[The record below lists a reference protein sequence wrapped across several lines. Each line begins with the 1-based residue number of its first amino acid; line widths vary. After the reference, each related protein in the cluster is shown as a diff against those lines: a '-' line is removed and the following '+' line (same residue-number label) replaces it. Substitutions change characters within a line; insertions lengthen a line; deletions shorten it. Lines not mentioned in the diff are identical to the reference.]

1 MSNIDQPLKP
11 IEFDYSL
18 PWVRGWEYISQ
29 EGSSLIERMRKE
41 RGWSRE
47 DVWELTDGVI
57 DPNTLGLIEGDY
69 GIGYP
74 FEVDHLIYLAALFG
88 CRPGELLDR
97 IYEEKGNELLEEDD
111 G

>member
-1 MSNIDQPLKP
+1 MSDARTPLKP
-11 IEFDYSL
+11 IEPDYSL
-18 PWVRGWEYISQ
+18 AWVRGWEYVSQ
-29 EGSSLIERMRKE
+29 EGTSLIEKLREE

-47 DVWELTDGVI
+47 DVWELTDGQI

-74 FEVDHLIYLAALFG
+74 YEVDHLISLAVLFG

-97 IYEEKGNELLEEDD
+97 IYEEKGSELLAEDD
-111 G
+111 A